1 MGLVKCKEC
10 GHAINIDKHI
20 KKSGKI
26 FRYNID
32 YGWST
37 IEGCVGRSF
46 PINKAELLEDAVFE
60 AMSNGISELKIEK
73 QEKSAV
79 DTETEVLKSEILK
92 IGDEIHKLMGK
103 MAYADSVVFEYIQ
116 ERINTLHS
124 KKKEIERKIQTK
136 ARKQKSIKT
145 KPLEEPLKHW
155 NDMTIQQQHDIAA
168 TIIDCVYIS
177 HNNEEIEIKFSI

>member
-26 FRYNID
+26 FRYNIN

-46 PINKAELLEDAVFE
+46 PINKAELLEDDVFE
-60 AMSNGISELKIEK
+60 AMSNRISELKIEK

-79 DTETEVLKSEILK
+79 DTETEVLKFKILK
-92 IGDEIHKLMGK
+92 IGDEIHQLMGK

-124 KKKEIERKIQTK
+124 KKKKLSEKYK
-136 ARKQKSIKT
+136 PKQESKSLSKLSLW
-145 KPLEEPLKHW
+145 KNH
-155 NDMTIQQQHDIAA
+155 
-168 TIIDCVYIS
+168 
-177 HNNEEIEIKFSI
+177 